1 MDLNAIRSFLLV
13 AEEGNLTRAAARRHA
28 TPSAVSA
35 HLRQLEDRLGVLLF
49 QRSRRG
55 MRLTPEGEHLLE
67 PARRVIAAS
76 RDLLEAA
83 GALRGEATR
92 TVRLGL
98 NGPPEHLRI
107 GPLMAAAARGEPPLV
122 IELVTSTSER
132 IREDVGSGRLDAG
145 FVFGPADRDILVRH
159 PLDRRRLRVVVA
171 AGDPLGALPEDAA
184 GRARLPWIYPSAGCP
199 FLAVMDEILGAAA
212 ADANVVTRADGEE
225 SIRALVRAGMGV
237 GLLEERYA
245 REGAADG
252 GLRVLDPCWGI
263 DLGLVHRRDRRG
275 DPAIAALLEALLPIW
290 ARAETAA
297 A

>member
-1 MDLNAIRSFLLV
+1 MELNVIRSFLLV

-35 HLRQLEDRLGVLLF
+35 HLRQLEDRLGLVLF
-49 QRSRRG
+49 ERSRRG
-55 MRLTPEGEHLLE
+55 MRLTREGRHLLE
-67 PARRVIAAS
+67 PARRVTAAA
-76 RDLLEAA
+76 RELLEAA
-83 GALRGEATR
+83 GALHGATAR

-107 GPLMAAAARGEPPLV
+107 GPLMAAAASEEPPLV
-122 IELVTSTSER
+122 IELVTSMSER
-132 IREDVGSGRLDAG
+132 IREDVCSGRLDAG
-145 FVFGPADRDILVRH
+145 FIFGPADREVLMRH
-159 PLDRRRLRVVVA
+159 PLDRRRLRVVVPGGSA
-171 AGDPLGALPEDAA
+171 LEVLPEAPAERA
-184 GRARLPWIYPSAGCP
+184 GLPWIYPTSACP
-199 FLAVMDEILGAAA
+199 FLAVMDEILGTAA
-212 ADANVVTRADGEE
+212 ADAHIVTRADGEE

-252 GLRVLDPCWGI
+252 CLRVLEPSWGI
-263 DLGLVHRRDRRG
+263 DLGLIHRRDRRD
-275 DPAIAALLEALLPIW
+275 DPAIVALLGALLPIW